1 MTNKTQ
7 QYRTALAGQLATDES
22 NIFLYW
28 KGRVALFALLKAM
41 GIKTNDEI
49 IVPGLTCVVVPNA
62 ILYTG
67 ATPIYVDVDKHTF
80 NPSFEKIIAT
90 VTSKTRVIIV
100 QNTFGLSSDVDK
112 IAAWAKNRNIYT
124 IEDCAHG
131 FGGIFKGRPNGTYCD
146 ASFFS
151 TQWNKPFSTGIG
163 GFALSNDTVLKNSL
177 AEINKE
183 LTEPSLKDNISLWIL
198 IRARRYLLMPATYFI
213 LRRLYRWL
221 SKYNLVIG
229 SSASE
234 ELESPVLPEKF
245 FKAHCSVQVS
255 AGLSSLR
262 SFNEL
267 VDRRKQN
274 ALLYTDFLKRN
285 GKFHVQQEMHQ
296 NHSFLKYPILV
307 NNRPAFEKA
316 AERSR
321 IELGDWFISPIHPIT
336 EGFSKWLLTLNNFPV
351 ATEISSQVS
360 NLPTE
365 TKHPQRVITFLE
377 KNIDLIL

>member
-1 MTNKTQ
+1 MNQ
-7 QYRTALAGQLATDES
+7 QELYKENIAAFLNILPEQ
-22 NIFLYW
+22 IFLYW
-28 KGRVALFALLKAM
+28 KGRVALYAILKAM
-41 GIKTNDEI
+41 DIKPGDEVI
-49 IVPGLTCVVVPNA
+49 LPGLTCVVVPNA

-67 ATPIYVDVDKHTF
+67 AKPIYVDIDKHTF
-80 NPSFEKIIAT
+80 NPSFEKITAA

-100 QNTFGLSSDVDK
+100 QNTFGFSSDVDK

-131 FGGIFKGRPNGTYCD
+131 FGGTFKGRPNGTYCD

-163 GFALSNDTVLKNSL
+163 GFALLNNTALKHAL
-177 AEINKE
+177 EEMNKE
-183 LTEPSLKDNISLWIL
+183 LTKPGLKDNISLWIL

-229 SSASE
+229 SSVSE
-234 ELESPVLPEKF
+234 ELESPVLPGKF
-245 FKAHCSVQVS
+245 FKAHCRVQAT

-267 VDRRKQN
+267 ASRRKQN
-274 ALLYTDFLKRN
+274 ALLYTNFLQRN
-285 GKFHVQQEMHQ
+285 GKSHVQQEMHQ

-307 NNRPAFEKA
+307 NDRPAFEKA
-316 AERSR
+316 AERSS
-321 IELGDWFISPIHPIT
+321 IELGDWFISPLHPIT
-336 EGFSKWLLTLNNFPV
+336 EGFSKWLLSSNELPV
-351 ATEISSQVS
+351 AAEISSQLS